1 MDAGIPI
8 PYCVCLSS
16 RPLSTQSALAV
27 EAGTAL
33 LAALNAAMANV
44 TDVCHTMTLSYVTKF
59 AVLESQGSSFDDIC
73 KSGKKKN
80 TNEPILYVATVI
92 AKQNDAMFEGVLSKC
107 HNSTGFNLEG
117 EVSRLNLYGNTSHC
131 VQSPYLKTIC
141 YCKDQRVGN

>member
-1 MDAGIPI
+1 MHQQIPDNRTCVDAGIPI

-59 AVLESQGSSFDDIC
+59 ALLESQGSSFDDIC
-73 KSGKKKN
+73 ESGKKKK
-80 TNEPILYVATVI
+80 ILFHCTTV
-92 AKQNDAMFEGVLSKC
+92 KNPFCM
-107 HNSTGFNLEG
+107 
-117 EVSRLNLYGNTSHC
+117 
-131 VQSPYLKTIC
+131 
-141 YCKDQRVGN
+141 